1 MRRRENDA
9 SAAERWSEAAA
20 QHVAVTVRLDAVETA
35 TDADIRALGERLVA
49 LDKRMG
55 HMTEI
60 DESLSAAQ
68 SKRETM
74 ATRLDGLGGEVDAIT
89 RRTDAITRI
98 SRRLTDL
105 TKRTAVLEAGAGQ
118 EAHAEEEE
126 IEIDEVV
133 ASSHRGAASLHG
145 SGHGSRASALDDA
158 AAAELARIVQRVAE
172 RAARVAQG
180 VPLRVSAA
188 AEDGVSAALDRLCAE
203 LDAKEDEVRL

>member
-133 ASSHRGAASLHG
+133 ASSHRGALHG

-180 VPLRVSAA
+180 VPLRASAA
-188 AEDGVSAALDRLCAE
+188 AENGVSAALDRLCAE